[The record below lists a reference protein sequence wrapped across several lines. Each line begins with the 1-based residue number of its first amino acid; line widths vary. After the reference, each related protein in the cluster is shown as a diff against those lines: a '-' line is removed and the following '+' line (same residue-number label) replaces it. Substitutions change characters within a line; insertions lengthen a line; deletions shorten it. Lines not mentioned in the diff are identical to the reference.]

1 MKPVKF
7 TKRYVSIA
15 DAYKDN
21 PLDDSHCFTIAQVD
35 KLLEDN
41 EFDKRFTQFD
51 IANFRNYLVN
61 RMQNRLLYKSGQ
73 RGLAQFRSEQERF
86 IFCRDYGYQMFLTV
100 MEWQHENEKITDKE
114 LHRED
119 ALKGSEVLFG
129 YLRDS
134 GEPLSGLKFIFS
146 VESVEAIFFIGESK
160 VSIEYFY
167 DTPNSVMLD
176 VFRFNNMYVD
186 EFSDRETAW
195 KFIRNAAEA
204 LNQIKPTDVD
214 DLKSEIDDGGK
225 KPMKPST
232 DKNLATACI
241 LAMLL
246 GLLIAYLLY

>member
-1 MKPVKF
+1 MKTVKF
-7 TKRYVSIA
+7 TKKYISIA
-15 DAYKDN
+15 DAYKDS
-21 PLDDSHCFTIAQVD
+21 PLDDSHCFTIAGID

-86 IFCRDYGYQMFLTV
+86 IFCRDYGYQMFLNA
-100 MEWQHENEKITDKE
+100 MGLLHENEKITDAE

-186 EFSDRETAW
+186 EFRDRETAW
-195 KFIRNAAEA
+195 KFIRNAVEA
-204 LNQIKPTDVD
+204 LKQIKPTDVD
-214 DLKSEIDDGGK
+214 DLKAEIDVRRK
-225 KPMKPST
+225 EA
-232 DKNLATACI
+232 DKAFN
-241 LAMLL
+241 
-246 GLLIAYLLY
+246 